1 MGGDAGHKMLGIR
14 IERKPLKTAKKCRK
28 NIAVVLCLL
37 RRSFCV
43 RFLGLTHTLT
53 HTANKGLKSGGVD
66 ACLILSAAIY
76 LFFDSFTSPAP

>member
-1 MGGDAGHKMLGIR
+1 MGGRGSQDVRKGIR

-53 HTANKGLKSGGVD
+53 HTANVQRAAGGVVVVRQNPP
-66 ACLILSAAIY
+66 AK
-76 LFFDSFTSPAP
+76 FFK